1 MQITP
6 RQIEIFRWLIVSG
19 SATAAAKIL
28 NTSQPTVSRE
38 LKALED
44 QLQFKLFKRDKG
56 RLLPTE
62 EALELGEVVEN
73 AYVGFKHI
81 IRAAAGIRNHGLEHI
96 RVACLPAYAHAMMPM
111 VSRYMI
117 EAMPNVRISVHSA
130 EEQTLQQEFFT
141 KRYNIALVETS
152 NMLGESNVDVL
163 DVGNLVVV
171 LPSGH
176 PLCDRQEI
184 YLEDLDGVDFI
195 NFNFEDMYREKL
207 DKMLAEKDITPRSQ
221 IETITAV
228 GVCAMVQAGLG
239 ISLINPLTAMAFH
252 GHGIEVRR
260 FSPAIPYRI
269 EAKKLQHSLS
279 NELTELFM
287 GQVKRYLFEFQARLR
302 AHDLF

>member
-6 RQIEIFRWLIVSG
+6 RQIEIFRWLLISG
-19 SATAAAKIL
+19 SATATAKAL
-28 NTSQPTVSRE
+28 NTSQPTISRE

-44 QLQFKLFKRDKG
+44 QLRFKLFKRDKG

-73 AYVGFKHI
+73 SYVGFKHI
-81 IRAAAGIRNHGLEHI
+81 VRAAEGIKNHGLEHI
-96 RVACLPAYAHAMMPM
+96 RVACLPAYAHALIPV

-141 KRYNIALVETS
+141 KRYNIVLVETS
-152 NMLGESNVDVL
+152 HMLGDGNVDIL

-176 PLCDRQEI
+176 PLCERQEI
-184 YLEDLDGVDFI
+184 YPEDFNGVDFI
-195 NFNFEDMYREKL
+195 NFNFEDIYREKL
-207 DKMLAEKDITPRSQ
+207 DKVLTEKGVTPRSQ

-239 ISLINPLTAMAFH
+239 VSLINPLTAMAYH
-252 GHGIEVRR
+252 GQGVEVRR

-279 NELTELFM
+279 SELTELFLC
-287 GQVKRYLFEFQARLR
+287 QVKAYLEVFQDQLR
-302 AHDLF
+302 ANDLL